1 MRSAHTLDGLNL
13 DLLRSFFAVAEHGSL
28 SKAADRLRL
37 SQSTLTRQMHTLEHE
52 LGGRLLERSSTGVAL
67 TASGNALSEHVRP
80 ALEALDT
87 ALGEVRRLARGQS
100 SQLRIGYLLSAV
112 PDYLTPALIALR
124 KEHPE
129 VKLKLLDLSPGE
141 QITALRK
148 GEIDLALLGCAGS
161 FLSRE
166 FYVRK
171 IAALPIYAALP
182 ENHPLAEKS
191 SLRLAD
197 LRGEMFV
204 GAGDDD
210 MPGHNRWIAQIFKRA
225 GFRPRF
231 VADAESLTHGFTLVV
246 GENAVALVPQYS
258 TKTHAPGVVF
268 RPIADSMVKW
278 DLLVAWQRGKIS
290 APMRSVLD
298 RLTAFTS
305 GS

>member
-1 MRSAHTLDGLNL
+1 MRAAHTIDGLNL

-28 SKAADRLRL
+28 SKAAERLRL

-80 ALEALDT
+80 ALEKLDN

-171 IAALPIYAALP
+171 IASLPIYAALP
-182 ENHPLAEKS
+182 ENHSLAEKS

>member
-1 MRSAHTLDGLNL
+1 MRPAHTLGGLNL

-28 SKAADRLRL
+28 SKAAERLRL

-80 ALEALDT
+80 ALEKLDN

-171 IAALPIYAALP
+171 IASLPIYAALP
-182 ENHPLAEKS
+182 ENHSLAEKS

-210 MPGHNRWIAQIFKRA
+210 MPGHNRWIAQMFKRA